1 MQQGHDS
8 RRMFIVE
15 HMHVCK
21 SVYIYVYVSISVSLL
36 LPIIQFLIIVYLI
49 VKFIQMVQILED
61 IKKELRALRGDYREV
76 ERETFS
82 T

>member
-1 MQQGHDS
+1 M
-8 RRMFIVE
+8 E
-15 HMHVCK
+15 LL
-21 SVYIYVYVSISVSLL
+21 LL
-36 LPIIQFLIIVYLI
+36 LPIIEFLIIVYLI
-49 VKFIQMVQILED
+49 VKFREMVLTLDE